1 MFSRHSELKI
11 PDAAKADPQ
20 AREIL
25 RIWLAGGGQHVSF
38 KTGVWDDPA
47 AWGLMPADLARHV
60 ANSYTAVVEKTVKG
74 KDASG
79 AYNSASVW
87 VKQDGKWVTVVHS
100 EAKAR

>member
-1 MFSRHSELKI
+1 MADLKI
-11 PDAAKADPQ
+11 RKVKLESRKLKRKLALASVP
-20 AREIL
+20 ARENIVL
-25 RIWLAGGGQHVSF
+25 
-38 KTGVWDDPA
+38 
-47 AWGLMPADLARHV
+47 ADLARHV